1 MERVALASFNGAK
14 ALFPLLNSSTLQNL
28 KGKIMINYIKL
39 LKENDLKATIQ
50 RTSILKS
57 IDQAGHIN
65 IDEIYE
71 NLKEQYPTLS
81 LATIYKNIIL
91 MQQKNVIIEVPINR
105 EKSKYELKKND
116 HIHLICQRCG
126 TIQDRDITEST
137 HKTLVVKN
145 FQLNSSQI
153 NLYGVCQE
161 CQNR

>member
-1 MERVALASFNGAK
+1 M
-14 ALFPLLNSSTLQNL
+14 T
-28 KGKIMINYIKL
+28 NYINL
-39 LKENDLKATIQ
+39 LKKNDLKATIQ

-71 NLKEQYPTLS
+71 DVKEQYPTLS

-91 MQQKNVIIEVPINR
+91 MQQNRVIIEVPMNG
-105 EKSKYELKKND
+105 EKSKYELKKDD
-116 HIHLICQRCG
+116 HIHLICQHCG
-126 TIQDRDITEST
+126 SIQDRDITEDT
-137 HKTLVVKN
+137 QKTLIIEN

-161 CQNR
+161 CQTK